1 MEDARRPA
9 RWGAGGWT
17 ALSPCGD
24 VTQQQ
29 TEGPCRPGGPVT
41 TPENVVPAR
50 RIPSAKPHIEG
61 PHARE
66 VSQTG
71 ESRDTWGEQSS
82 PGAGRGVGAP
92 SDRGSMRG
100 QPADARGNDGNMPRA
115 VAVRA
120 AQPRVSDSE

>member
-1 MEDARRPA
+1 MDCAESVRGRHSAADGR
-9 RWGAGGWT
+9 T
-17 ALSPCGD
+17 
-24 VTQQQ
+24 
-29 TEGPCRPGGPVT
+29 
-41 TPENVVPAR
+41 VPAR
-50 RIPSAKPHIEG
+50 GPRDDPGKRRAREEDPAAKPHVEG

-71 ESRDTWGEQSS
+71 ESRDTRGEQSS

-100 QPADARGNDGNMPRA
+100 QPADTRGNDGNMPRA